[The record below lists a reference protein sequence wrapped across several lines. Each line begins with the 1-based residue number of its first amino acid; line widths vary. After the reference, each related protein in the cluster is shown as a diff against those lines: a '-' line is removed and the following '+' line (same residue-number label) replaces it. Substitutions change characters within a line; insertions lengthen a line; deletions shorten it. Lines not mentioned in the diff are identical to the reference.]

1 MKQLPPTDSPRSL
14 IGAPI
19 GPYQAD
25 MHLECALNRTGYANV
40 AGIDEAGRGPLAG
53 PVVAAAVILDAN
65 NIPEG
70 LDDSKTLSLK
80 KRNNLYREILCCSE
94 VSIATIS
101 ATLIDQ
107 INIRQAT
114 LLCMNRAANALKT
127 RPDWCIIDGKDVP
140 DGLAGRA
147 TAVIKG
153 DGRSSSIAAASVI
166 AKVTRDAMMSQIAHT
181 HPDYGFEQHKG
192 YGTLAHRSA
201 IIKHG
206 PCAIHRF
213 SFAPIRTM
221 KNC

>member
-1 MKQLPPTDSPRSL
+1 MNKLSPTDSPGSL
-14 IGAPI
+14 IGAPV

-25 MHLECALNRTGYANV
+25 MHLEAALKRSGHDII

-70 LDDSKTLSLK
+70 LGDSKTLSSM
-80 KRNNLYREILCCSE
+80 KRNNLYIEILRCSE

-101 ATLIDQ
+101 AKLIDQ

-114 LLCMNRAANALKT
+114 LLCMSRAVNALNT
-127 RPDWCIIDGKDVP
+127 RADWCIIDGKDLP
-140 DGLAGRA
+140 DDLAGRA

-153 DGRSSSIAAASVI
+153 DGRSSSIAAASII
-166 AKVTRDAMMSQIAHT
+166 AKVTRDAIMIESANT
-181 HPDYGFEQHKG
+181 YPDYGFEQHKG
-192 YGTLAHRSA
+192 YGTQFHRDA
-201 IIKHG
+201 ITEHG

-213 SFAPIRTM
+213 SFAPIRNM
-221 KNC
+221 